1 LLLRDEF
8 FLLGKYSGVW
18 KNTLEMWMSRRRNNG
33 EMAGAIAALCPDPQ
47 FFAQL

>member
-1 LLLRDEF
+1 MNSS
-8 FLLGKYSGVW
+8 YSANTAVW
-18 KNTLEMWMSRRRNNG
+18 KNTLEMCMSHRGNNG